1 MPALAQ
7 TELWRQP
14 VRSLRFALL
23 LVAIALALVRSR
35 DQPSLDLG
43 AAGTTVS
50 VVPLDV
56 ALVALAVVAV
66 ATLAQTG
73 VRREAWPALAAAAT
87 FCAVVLATAAANG
100 GAAFVAAGKLVELA
114 ALGLGCIAL
123 VVTRARLEAIVDLL
137 IVFTLVADL
146 VAIVEFVRGGGG
158 RQPSF
163 LGEHDFAALATM
175 PLVYG
180 LALVFRREAGGR
192 ALLAIVVGGLGVAL
206 GAALASLVGLYLG
219 AAALVAVAAARH
231 ALRATPVLV
240 TAATVVAVS
249 AATFSL
255 RSGDLGFVQSWFGKP
270 AERPGQYAA
279 GWSQRLIYAY
289 LGGRVFLDRPVLGTG
304 WWGNL
309 PAEEFARY
317 LPDAR
322 ARFSDQ
328 PPRYF
333 PRRDGELVPQQA
345 YDQVLYETGVVG
357 AASLLALLAA
367 LAARALTAAHTA
379 AGRLAFLPAVWL
391 AAAAGA
397 LAGEGLFGGTP
408 LAAVFWL
415 TAGLVVAIPLL
426 DAR

>member
-1 MPALAQ
+1 VPALAQ

-14 VRSLRFALL
+14 ARSWRFALL

-35 DQPSLDLG
+35 DQPSLDLHL
-43 AAGTTVS
+43 AGTTVS
-50 VVPLDV
+50 IVPLDA
-56 ALVALAVVAV
+56 ALVALAVVAL
-66 ATLAQTG
+66 ATLVRAG
-73 VRREAWPALAAAAT
+73 VPREAWPALAAAAA
-87 FCAVVLATAAANG
+87 FCVVILATAAANG

-114 ALGLGCIAL
+114 ALGLGCVAL
-123 VVTRARLEAIVDLL
+123 VVSRERLEAVAELL
-137 IVFTLVADL
+137 IAFTLVADA
-146 VAIVEFVRGGGG
+146 VALVEFVRGGGG

-180 LALVFRREAGGR
+180 LALAFERRASAR
-192 ALLAIVVGGLGVAL
+192 AWIAIAAGGLGVAL

-219 AAALVAVAAARH
+219 ALALVVVATARH
-231 ALRATPVLV
+231 ALRVRPVVV
-240 TAATVVAVS
+240 TAATLVAVT

-255 RSGDLGFVQSWFGKP
+255 RSGDLGFLQSWFGKP
-270 AERPGQYAA
+270 PERPGQYAA

-309 PAEEFARY
+309 PADEFAQY

-322 ARFSDQ
+322 RRFSDQ
-328 PPRYF
+328 PARYF
-333 PRRDGELVPQQA
+333 PRRDGVLVPQQA
-345 YDQVLYETGVVG
+345 YDQVLYETGLVGG
-357 AASLLALLAA
+357 AALLALLAA
-367 LAARALTAAHTA
+367 LTARAVAAARRA

-415 TAGLVVAIPLL
+415 TAGLVVAIPFL
-426 DAR
+426 AR